1 MPPAPPVPSRPF
13 VFGTSAVESLK
24 SPPPTVPGFDQTGI
38 KRAPDVPGRLEFEVT
53 PTSVKAGDSYSVRV
67 FLTNDGG
74 KPIAVDALKV
84 AMVTDGRRSSLDLSP
99 RSRNVAPRERALLY
113 ELPGVWKDGI
123 ATWALEVAVV
133 SKRQDRYTNTLN
145 WK

>member
-1 MPPAPPVPSRPF
+1 
-13 VFGTSAVESLK
+13 
-24 SPPPTVPGFDQTGI
+24 VPGFDQTGI
-38 KRAPDVPGRLEFEVT
+38 KRAPEIPGRVDFEVT
-53 PTSVKAGDSYSVRV
+53 PASVKAGDSYSVRV

-84 AMVTDGRRSSLDLSP
+84 AMVTDGRRSALDVPP